1 MTKAELIRVPALDDN
16 YIWMLHDPSSNA
28 LAVIDPGDAT
38 AVINALEA
46 RGLTPQKLS
55 TRTTTPIIPPVTES

>member
-1 MTKAELIRVPALDDN
+1 MTKAKLICVPALDDN

-38 AVINALEA
+38 AVIDALDA

-55 TRTTTPIIPPVTES
+55 TRTTMAIIPPATGS

>member
-28 LAVIDPGDAT
+28 LAVIDPAMRQRSSMPLRP
-38 AVINALEA
+38 AA
-46 RGLTPQKLS
+46 
-55 TRTTTPIIPPVTES
+55 